1 MGRRQIRPDEASP
14 AGAPDWGSCV
24 PAAEGSPAATAN
36 LGGSYDFFT
45 NFGAYQPRT
54 HCLQTASGGV
64 DWFWV
69 LLLVTLTIG
78 VTAGYSRIFMFLRR
92 AYLAEAPD
100 DRNHK
105 LMQLSWIFLWCSICG
120 YVLSAVMFVWPA
132 YRLLAL
138 ALVGLNFWT
147 WRFVWNLGDF
157 GISMKAKRLERE
169 LRESLESRTREL
181 ERLVAQR
188 TEELVAAKAKAEEA
202 NRTKSLFLANIS
214 HEIRTPLTAV
224 LGYAE
229 LMSEP
234 GCEGREAHA
243 STVRR
248 NASHLLGLINDIL
261 DMSKIEAGE
270 LAFELA
276 DCSPAEIADDALS
289 TVRLAAKAK
298 GLQTELVVSE
308 GVPDRVRTDAVRLRQ
323 ILVNLV
329 SNSVKFTPSGSIEVR
344 LSWDEGAGVL
354 ECRVKDTGI
363 GIAPDQVE
371 RVFDPFTQVDG
382 SLTRTQPGSGLGLY
396 ISRSLARSLGGDL
409 AVCSTPGVGTEM
421 VATIMP
427 GRAES
432 AAEERVG
439 RAVAWTGG
447 ELRGRVL
454 LVDDSID
461 NRRLLRMHMERAGAR
476 VIEAENG
483 RRALERVD
491 QAGREKLAFDLIL
504 MDMQMPVMDG
514 REAVR
519 KLREGG
525 YTGPIVALTAH
536 SLAEDRARAI
546 EAGCDAYASKP
557 IPAPDLI
564 RLCGLWM
571 DRSVHSRAA

>member
-1 MGRRQIRPDEASP
+1 MGRSQIRQVESSP
-14 AGAPDWGSCV
+14 AGPDWGSCV
-24 PAAEGSPAATAN
+24 PAAEGSPAATAG
-36 LGGSYDFFT
+36 LGGPYDFFT

-78 VTAGYSRIFMFLRR
+78 VTLGYSRIFMFLRR
-92 AYLAEAPD
+92 AYLAELPK

-138 ALVGLNFWT
+138 ALVALNFWT

-157 GISMKAKRLERE
+157 GISMKARRLERE
-169 LRESLESRTREL
+169 LRESLESRTLEL

-188 TEELVAAKAKAEEA
+188 TEELETARAKAEEA
-202 NRTKSLFLANIS
+202 SSSKSLFLANIS

-234 GCEGREAHA
+234 GCDCREAHA

-270 LAFELA
+270 LAFELV

-289 TVRLAAKAK
+289 SVRFAAETK
-298 GLQTELVVSE
+298 GLQAQLVVGE
-308 GVPDRVRTDAVRLRQ
+308 GVPERVRTDAVRLRQ

-344 LSWDEGAGVL
+344 LSWDEGSGVL

-363 GIAPDQVE
+363 GISPDDIG

-382 SLTRTQPGSGLGLY
+382 SLTRKQTGSGLGLY

-409 AVCSTPGVGTEM
+409 TAISTPGVGTEM
-421 VATIMP
+421 VATIAP
-427 GRAES
+427 GRAEGAPGGLGS
-432 AAEERVG
+432 RAGAGAERS
-439 RAVAWTGG
+439 
-447 ELRGRVL
+447 LRGRVL

-483 RRALERVD
+483 RRAIERVD

-514 REAVR
+514 RTAVR
-519 KLREGG
+519 KLRESG

-536 SLAEDRARAI
+536 SLAEDRTRAI

-571 DRSVHSRAA
+571 NGPGRSRAA